1 MKRKKV
7 NIFYFNF
14 LVTRKCFWYFL
25 VFVSSLQTYYDIY
38 FFYILSLYFFLLQ
51 IIFCIYFLPYLL
63 IRFCYFYN
71 NLLLYLV
78 LQLYF
83 VDTVIACFT
92 HFLYVSK
99 KIYSNFLFS
108 FRLELFIMFIASS
121 LLIYQK

>member
-14 LVTRKCFWYFL
+14 LVTRKFFWYFL

-121 LLIYQK
+121 LLIHQK

>member
-25 VFVSSLQTYYDIY
+25 VFVSSLQTYCDIY

-63 IRFCYFYN
+63 IRFYYFYN

-83 VDTVIACFT
+83 VDTVIARFT

-99 KIYSNFLFS
+99 KIYNNLLFS

>member
-25 VFVSSLQTYYDIY
+25 VFVSSLQAYYDIY

-63 IRFCYFYN
+63 IRFYYFYN

-99 KIYSNFLFS
+99 KIYNNLLFS